1 MSWRRATTTCGLAAG
16 VVLSAAWLPA
26 SARFLDL
33 AAAPA
38 VLVFILASVLSG
50 AAIAAALR
58 RTHPVWGR
66 TKTGTRIGWITTC
79 ILGGWL
85 LTWMIPFDPAP
96 ATTLQVEVETLGKGA
111 PESKGS
117 EVWFRLIVDGRDAEL
132 GEIKAGPTW
141 MAANGYLISPI
152 NSPPDKAHWNGHYSS
167 DVYVQF
173 FTHPWS
179 GQAILRWAGKEQHYN
194 LYSPTGGEIRV
205 HLAGDAPNPHFL
217 TLPSRTPLQYL
228 VQACQSVALG
238 LLLLAGFGLASRW
251 PSPWKS
257 ARNDE
262 AQPSLGREVLIAALP
277 LLLVG
282 SILLVLFLP
291 AILTTDSLN
300 QWAQAAS
307 GRFDD
312 AHPVLYAFYLWFIQQ
327 ILPSPTLAAW
337 LQLAVL
343 ALASGWLA
351 TVVRRA
357 CNAPRWTST
366 AGGLLLAAY
375 PVTAL
380 SSITLWKDVPY
391 ATSVVALTAF
401 VIGSTF
407 LDRPSLRKW
416 YNCLALVLLAACCM
430 ALRHNGPPVAVAAFL
445 ILLLRPGTRMRVLAC
460 LLLAASLMWG
470 IKGPLAD
477 SVGTHRSSA
486 AYMAYTHHLSAHLA
500 AGQNPESAED
510 NAILEA
516 VDNGASD
523 WRYRCSVVN
532 TTIFN
537 DHYDIPTAVKHQD
550 DLFRIWLGMALKRP
564 DIELDHVLCA
574 SGMVWRYRTSGPLY
588 LYVFGF
594 EIGEE
599 QNLQW
604 VQPGLSGPPQA
615 SVLPNATNWMGKTLL
630 KPQLG
635 RLWRPAPFLIALC
648 LLTVVAWRRTGDRR
662 ILLVPM
668 LVLVH
673 SAILMVAII
682 AQDARYQLPLYMVCL
697 IVAPALALARR
708 QPHHIPLAAGR
719 AAG

>member
-1 MSWRRATTTCGLAAG
+1 MSWYKTANASGLAAG

-26 SARFLDL
+26 SARFLSL
-33 AAAPA
+33 ATAPA
-38 VLVFILASVLSG
+38 VMVFILASVLSG
-50 AAIAAALR
+50 WLMAAVLR
-58 RTHPVWGR
+58 RTHPIWSRVRIGA
-66 TKTGTRIGWITTC
+66 RIGWITSC
-79 ILGGWL
+79 IFAGWL

-96 ATTLQVEVETLGKGA
+96 ATTLQVEIESLGKG

-117 EVWFRLIVDGRDAEL
+117 EVWVRLIADGRDARLRDVE
-132 GEIKAGPTW
+132 AGPSWT
-141 MAANGYLISPI
+141 AANGYLISPI
-152 NSPPDKAHWNGHYSS
+152 NSPPDKIHWNGHYSS
-167 DVYVQF
+167 DVYVEF

-179 GQAILRWAGKEQHYN
+179 GQATLRWAGKEQHYN

-205 HLAGDAPNPHFL
+205 RLAGAVPNPHFL
-217 TLPSRTPLQYL
+217 TLPTRTPLQYL
-228 VQACQSVALG
+228 VQACQSVTLG

-251 PSPWKS
+251 PSPWQS

-307 GRFDD
+307 GSFDD

-401 VIGSTF
+401 VIGNTF

-460 LLLAASLMWG
+460 LRWLPASC
-470 IKGPLAD
+470 
-477 SVGTHRSSA
+477 
-486 AYMAYTHHLSAHLA
+486 
-500 AGQNPESAED
+500 
-510 NAILEA
+510 
-516 VDNGASD
+516 GASRAR
-523 WRYRCSVVN
+523 W
-532 TTIFN
+532 
-537 DHYDIPTAVKHQD
+537 PTAWARIAAVRLTWHTPTTCP
-550 DLFRIWLGMALKRP
+550 RIWQQGRIRSLPRTT
-564 DIELDHVLCA
+564 
-574 SGMVWRYRTSGPLY
+574 RY
-588 LYVFGF
+588 
-594 EIGEE
+594 
-599 QNLQW
+599 
-604 VQPGLSGPPQA
+604 
-615 SVLPNATNWMGKTLL
+615 L
-630 KPQLG
+630 KPSTAE
-635 RLWRPAPFLIALC
+635 PA
-648 LLTVVAWRRTGDRR
+648 TGD
-662 ILLVPM
+662 
-668 LVLVH
+668 
-673 SAILMVAII
+673 I
-682 AQDARYQLPLYMVCL
+682 AARW
-697 IVAPALALARR
+697 
-708 QPHHIPLAAGR
+708 
-719 AAG
+719 